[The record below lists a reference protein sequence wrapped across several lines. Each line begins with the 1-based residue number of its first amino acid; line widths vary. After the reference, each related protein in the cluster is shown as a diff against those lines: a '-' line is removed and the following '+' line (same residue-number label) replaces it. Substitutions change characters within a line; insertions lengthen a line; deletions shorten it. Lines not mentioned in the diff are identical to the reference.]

1 MADAPD
7 DKSRTR
13 VIAPTPQ
20 SRKSLRRIEPA
31 KKSVGQTP
39 SKPLD
44 RLVQS
49 DYGIFKDILAFHG
62 FSWLQIKQNL

>member
-1 MADAPD
+1 MADTSD

-39 SKPLD
+39 SKPWD

-49 DYGIFKDILAFHG
+49 DYGKDLLQAF
-62 FSWLQIKQNL
+62 SKECVT